1 MRVFRYQNEKKF
13 IIARIANPYGPGQDY
28 RKGVGFIDA
37 AIKHAMNGETI
48 EIWGEGNVVRDYVY
62 ITDVCEA
69 LAILGENEIPYDVI
83 NISSGQGVTQN
94 EVLDVIKRYYPQI
107 KVEYQPARTVDA
119 DIIYLCNDRL
129 KSIYKKPMV
138 SLEDGIEAYYIYLKT
153 SKDEFD
159 QGLS

>member
-1 MRVFRYQNEKKF
+1 MK
-13 IIARIANPYGPGQDY
+13 DY
-28 RKGVGFIDA
+28 TLQI
-37 AIKHAMNGETI
+37 M
-48 EIWGEGNVVRDYVY
+48 
-62 ITDVCEA
+62 
-69 LAILGENEIPYDVI
+69 LAHLNRW
-83 NISSGQGVTQN
+83 NQRRN

>member
-1 MRVFRYQNEKKF
+1 M
-13 IIARIANPYGPGQDY
+13 
-28 RKGVGFIDA
+28 
-37 AIKHAMNGETI
+37 
-48 EIWGEGNVVRDYVY
+48 
-62 ITDVCEA
+62 
-69 LAILGENEIPYDVI
+69 LAHLNRW
-83 NISSGQGVTQN
+83 NQRRN